1 MTGPTPGY
9 PGQNPEHGGAPQYG
23 TPQYGAPQY
32 GAPQQGQQPQ
42 YGAPQQ
48 PQYGAPQ
55 QPQYGQPQ
63 YGDPQY
69 GQAQYGQGQAPQYGQ
84 PQQPQYDQQQAQ
96 TAAQYGQQPYGAAQY
111 GQQYPPLA
119 AGMGAGLSQKVVT
132 ALWGVVGAAVVVI
145 IAAFLPWVSIS
156 GFVNDSASGVG
167 DGKDGVITL
176 ILGLIAGAVAGA
188 AVFLTAK
195 QAALP
200 LAAGATAV
208 VTGIISVLVAIVDIA
223 DVSDA
228 ANDFNSGSTSPF
240 GTSFDV
246 EAHVGFGLWLT
257 LVAGLALVAA
267 GVAVIILRKKNA

>member
-23 TPQYGAPQY
+23 APQYGAPQY

-55 QPQYGQPQ
+55 QPQQYGQQQ

-69 GQAQYGQGQAPQYGQ
+69 GQGQSGQAQAGQYG
-84 PQQPQYDQQQAQ
+84 QPQYDQQ
-96 TAAQYGQQPYGAAQY
+96 AQYGQQPYAQQPYGAAQY
-111 GQQYPPLA
+111 GQQYAPQN
-119 AGMGAGLSQKVVT
+119 AGMGVGLSQKVVT

-145 IAAFLPWVSIS
+145 IAAFLPWVTIS

-176 ILGLIAGAVAGA
+176 ILGLIAAGVAGA

-200 LAAGATAV
+200 LAAGVTAV
-208 VTGIISVLVAIVDIA
+208 LAGVISVLVAIVDIA

-228 ANDFNSGSTSPF
+228 ANDINSGSTSPF
-240 GTSFDV
+240 GTSFDI

-257 LVAGLALVAA
+257 LVAALALVAT